1 MAEKTAIDATTN
13 ADEVTT
19 EMQQL
24 SLDVEAEPADQN
36 DSQNGSQD
44 MSEPEAAASTT
55 IGADEAKDS
64 ESLPP
69 ESKTPP
75 VKGRVFVGGISW
87 RTTDRDLRD
96 YFGEFG
102 AIKDCLVCKD
112 QWTGK
117 SRGFGFIS
125 FEDPEVAKTLISK
138 THNIGGRTVQVKSAV
153 PKSNNVS
160 RPEAPRI
167 PAAGQTRTKLFVGGL
182 HRGVANK
189 EFRAYF
195 EPYGQLT
202 DAFVMYNMQSK
213 RSRGFGFVTFVNE
226 QAAHRC
232 LQERHTIRG
241 KAVELKVAIPR
252 EVIGSSRE
260 KRKMRGG
267 RQQQHQQH
275 QQYPQQH
282 RQHHAKYE
290 TGWPTDLHPNGGAV
304 PYGHVMP
311 ANPMMA
317 PPLLSPG
324 SEAPGHGGMVPQQPM
339 PAVTTNPHGVYDQWM
354 PSAMGVG
361 GRAPGGMGAGMYSS
375 DAYYG
380 AMAPPHS
387 LATNPYA
394 YGYHH
399 VPMYNPYPAA
409 PAAPAAYD
417 PAPAMYNAGPPYL
430 GPPASTA
437 PPSAPPPP
445 ANVTPPYS
453 DSVNAAPNTNQVS

>member
-1 MAEKTAIDATTN
+1 M
-13 ADEVTT
+13 
-19 EMQQL
+19 
-24 SLDVEAEPADQN
+24 
-36 DSQNGSQD
+36 
-44 MSEPEAAASTT
+44 
-55 IGADEAKDS
+55 
-64 ESLPP
+64 
-69 ESKTPP
+69 
-75 VKGRVFVGGISW
+75 
-87 RTTDRDLRD
+87 
-96 YFGEFG
+96 
-102 AIKDCLVCKD
+102 
-112 QWTGK
+112 
-117 SRGFGFIS
+117 
-125 FEDPEVAKTLISK
+125 
-138 THNIGGRTVQVKSAV
+138 
-153 PKSNNVS
+153 
-160 RPEAPRI
+160 
-167 PAAGQTRTKLFVGGL
+167 
-182 HRGVANK
+182 
-189 EFRAYF
+189 
-195 EPYGQLT
+195 
-202 DAFVMYNMQSK
+202 
-213 RSRGFGFVTFVNE
+213 
-226 QAAHRC
+226 
-232 LQERHTIRG
+232 
-241 KAVELKVAIPR
+241 
-252 EVIGSSRE
+252 
-260 KRKMRGG
+260 
-267 RQQQHQQH
+267 
-275 QQYPQQH
+275 PQ
-282 RQHHAKYE
+282 YE

-339 PAVTTNPHGVYDQWM
+339 PAVTTNPHAVYDQWM